1 LELILEG
8 RKGGGNNG
16 GAEGAPQGGMVPERV
31 DFLPQI
37 ARNVSEAGLQDRRD
51 VFLAALRAAFFAAK
65 PFDAG
70 DVKHTLAFRE
80 PAIRNAG
87 FIRQD

>member
-16 GAEGAPQGGMVPERV
+16 GAEGAPQGGIVPERV

-37 ARNVSEAGLQDRRD
+37 ARDVSEAGLQDRRD
-51 VFLAALRAAFFAAK
+51 VFLAAFFAAK